1 MHGLLAQAHM
11 VHDEHDEKF
20 HSLDKQVS
28 QSPTFPFSSC
38 KICVLGRNSHFLW
51 LSYARRLLI
60 MLVGVCD
67 S

>member
-1 MHGLLAQAHM
+1 VHGLLAQAHM

-28 QSPTFPFSSC
+28 QSLNFPFSSC
-38 KICVLGRNSHFLW
+38 KIYVLGRNSLFLW